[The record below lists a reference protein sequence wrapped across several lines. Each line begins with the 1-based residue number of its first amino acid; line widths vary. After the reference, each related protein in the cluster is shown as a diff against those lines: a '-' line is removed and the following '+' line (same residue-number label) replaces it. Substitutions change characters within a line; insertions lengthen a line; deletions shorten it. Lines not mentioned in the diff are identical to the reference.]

1 VVLRLSYTNDT
12 LQHFLIA
19 LGSLDESHSLRSR
32 QGAKDHASSLYGF
45 SLQQY
50 NTGIS
55 KIATDKQFQSLPA
68 LVLSAC
74 LAGVLYELWLGSH
87 DNAHTHALAAIRIQD
102 QLLEKTSNQASGEQA
117 TILHRYLKQIITR
130 TSHHLSVDPKNVS
143 LQEDICKYTSTP
155 GSLPYDFEVLS
166 QRLSEVASQAV
177 RGLEGAPL
185 KAKLQ
190 KLLAELDVWYLQIT
204 ALPTFSSI
212 YQAQE
217 RRLLEIRYHAHRIT
231 IGAAPYDDEGVYDD
245 FETDFRAIND
255 TCEAFLEASARTSH
269 SKVLYTHDTTTSMAL
284 FLVTCFCRDPQ
295 IRRQSVRLLY
305 RYPRLE
311 GIFLTYMTGYWG
323 ELKTFLEEEGI
334 VVQESRNIPVEK
346 RLSIRDGWYH
356 PGCLANNAR

>member
-1 VVLRLSYTNDT
+1 LRLSYTNDT

-19 LGSLDESHSLRSR
+19 LASLDESHSLRSR
-32 QGAKDHASSLYGF
+32 QGTHDHASSLYKF

-55 KIATDKQFQSLPA
+55 KISTDKQFQSLPA

-102 QLLEKTSNQASGEQA
+102 QLLNETSNQVSGEQA

-130 TSHHLSVDPKNVS
+130 TSHHLSVISKHLPP
-143 LQEDICKYTSTP
+143 LEDIPSGTSTP

-166 QRLSEVASQAV
+166 QRLSKQASQAL
-177 RGLEGAPL
+177 GELEGPAL
-185 KAKLQ
+185 KASLQ
-190 KLLAELDVWYLQIT
+190 KLLAELDVWYLQTT
-204 ALPTFSSI
+204 ALPMFSSL

-217 RRLLEIRYHAHRIT
+217 RRLLGIRYHAHRVT
-231 IGAAPYDDEGVYDD
+231 IGAAPYVDEGIYDD
-245 FETDFRAIND
+245 FEADFRAIND
-255 TCEAFLEASARTSH
+255 ICEAFLEVSASTSQA
-269 SKVLYTHDTTTSMAL
+269 KVVYTHETTTSMAL
-284 FLVTCFCRDPQ
+284 FLVSCFCRDPQ

-311 GIFLTYMTGYWG
+311 GIFLSYMTGYWG
-323 ELKTFLEEEGI
+323 ELVIFLEEEGG
-334 VVQESRNIPVEK
+334 VVQQGRSLPVER
-346 RLSIRDGWYH
+346 RLRIRDGWYH
-356 PGCLANNAR
+356 PGCLSDDAR